1 LIRISY
7 TEELEESK
15 LQEVRSYAI
24 DLARIRGRGE
34 FRCPKCG
41 IKISPDDET
50 EDVYTIL
57 ETVTKGDCLEKIILQ
72 CNSCGSQIHL
82 TGFRILDKLR

>member
-1 LIRISY
+1 
-7 TEELEESK
+7 
-15 LQEVRSYAI
+15 LQEIKLYTV
-24 DLARIRGRGE
+24 DLIKLKGRGE

-41 IKISPDDET
+41 IAISQDDKT

-57 ETVTKGDCLEKIILQ
+57 ETVMKKDYLEKIVLQ

-82 TGFRILDKLR
+82 VGFHLLNKLG